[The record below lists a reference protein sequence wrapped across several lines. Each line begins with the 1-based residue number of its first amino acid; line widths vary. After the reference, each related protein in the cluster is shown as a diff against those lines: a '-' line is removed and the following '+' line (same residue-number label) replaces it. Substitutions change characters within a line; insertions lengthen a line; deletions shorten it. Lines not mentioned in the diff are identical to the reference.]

1 MTKYPTKSTDL
12 TVIMKVATRND
23 NLYRSDDGNM
33 TDPRASNEPGDIEF
47 DWSTRRVSRLLL

>member
-23 NLYRSDDGNM
+23 NLYLSDNSNM